1 MTRLPG
7 SGGAR
12 LCRAAP
18 GAAREDTR
26 PTHCGQEDQFQVCPF
41 EKMSGAATSSSPWEG
56 AWEGNEDVATP
67 IELGAQISTNLSPLV
82 CPRWTAPRCF

>member
-1 MTRLPG
+1 VTRVPG
-7 SGGAR
+7 AGGAR

-18 GAAREDTR
+18 GTAREEG

-56 AWEGNEDVATP
+56 VWEGNEDVATP
-67 IELGAQISTNLSPLV
+67 IEREAQLSTNLSSPKLP
-82 CPRWTAPRCF
+82 CD